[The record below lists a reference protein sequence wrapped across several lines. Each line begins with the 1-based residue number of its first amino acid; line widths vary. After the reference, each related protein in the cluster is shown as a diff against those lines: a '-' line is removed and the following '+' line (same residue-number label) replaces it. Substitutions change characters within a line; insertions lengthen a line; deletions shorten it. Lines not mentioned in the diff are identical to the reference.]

1 MNSFGKGILAALGG
15 ALVIVLL
22 LITFSPTFRGMFNT
36 YETKMQ
42 QVDDRTQ
49 YESRKRVEDEA
60 RSMIASYQADKIK
73 YEQYKTSESEE
84 QQGWAEQAKM
94 RANQTAVTYNNFMLK
109 NSFLFK
115 DNIPY
120 DIRYELPIL
129 E

>member
-49 YESRKRVEDEA
+49 YKSRKRVEDEA
-60 RSMIASYQADKIK
+60 RLMIASYQADKIK
-73 YEQYKTSESEE
+73 YEQYKTSDSEE

>member
-73 YEQYKTSESEE
+73 YEQYKTSDSEE

>member
-60 RSMIASYQADKIK
+60 RLMIASYQADKIK
-73 YEQYKTSESEE
+73 YEQYKTSDSEE

>member
-73 YEQYKTSESEE
+73 YEQYKTSNSEE

>member
-60 RSMIASYQADKIK
+60 RSMIASYQSDKIK
-73 YEQYKTSESEE
+73 YEQYKTSDSEE